1 MDLDADSQTPGGEPF
16 AQFREGFP
24 ALRQLTYLSICDKV
38 ILHDAVR
45 ASVDRFMDRLAM
57 ASANRSDHEVL
68 VHSAKAK
75 FASLTNVAAET
86 IGAIR
91 NVSDGVNAF
100 AWGLPWREG
109 DNLVITADAEH
120 PNNVYPWLRLR
131 QRGIELRIVAA
142 KPDGQLDT
150 AAMLD
155 AIDARTR
162 VMTCSSVTFAPGH
175 RTDIWVLG
183 EGCRKRGVFLLV
195 DGVQS
200 AGILRHDLSAEPVDG
215 FVTSTSKGLLGL
227 YGFGFLYAS
236 PKWIDRLEPAYLS
249 RAAVAQQADDHS
261 TIGAFD
267 YELQPDSRRFE
278 VGSFNLAG
286 AYAADAALDLLL
298 RLGPARTEAR
308 VLELA
313 GLLHQELTAAGMPP
327 ATAASGPAQSHILT
341 LGALDAGGHG
351 FSSDPR
357 IGQLSAHLAANR
369 IVHTIRRGQLRFALH
384 AYNHEADVERTAAC
398 VREALRAQAGAAT
411 PGSADP
417 I

>member
-1 MDLDADSQTPGGEPF
+1 MSSGGENLEGRAF
-16 AQFREGFP
+16 ARFREGFL
-24 ALRQLTYLSICDKV
+24 ALRELTYLSICDKV
-38 ILHDAVR
+38 ILHDDVR
-45 ASVDRFMDRLAM
+45 ASIDLFLDRLAM
-57 ASANRSDHEVL
+57 ASATRKDHEVL
-68 VHSAKAK
+68 VQSAKAK
-75 FASLTNVAAET
+75 FASLMNVPAET
-86 IGAIR
+86 IAAIR
-91 NVSDGVNAF
+91 NVSDGINSF
-100 AWGLPWREG
+100 AWAMPWREG

-120 PNNVYPWLRLR
+120 PNNVYPWLRLKG
-131 QRGIELRIVAA
+131 RGVELRIVAA
-142 KPDGQLDT
+142 KADGQLDP

-155 AIDARTR
+155 AVDRRTR
-162 VMTCSSVTFAPGH
+162 LIAGASVTFAPSH
-175 RTDIWVLG
+175 RTDIWRLG
-183 EGCRKRGVFLLV
+183 EACRRRDVFLLV

-249 RAAVAQQADDHS
+249 RPAVVQQTDDHS

-286 AYAADAALDLLL
+286 AYGADASLDLLL
-298 RLGPARTEAR
+298 RLGAAEIEAR
-308 VLELA
+308 VLGLA
-313 GLLHQELTAAGMPP
+313 SMLHQELTAAGIPP
-327 ATAASGPAQSHILT
+327 AVPGAGPAQSHILT

-357 IGQLSAHLAANR
+357 IERLSGHLAAHSV
-369 IVHTIRRGQLRFALH
+369 VHTIRRGQLRFALH

-398 VREALRAQAGAAT
+398 VREGLRAQASEA
-411 PGSADP
+411 PPRSAGL